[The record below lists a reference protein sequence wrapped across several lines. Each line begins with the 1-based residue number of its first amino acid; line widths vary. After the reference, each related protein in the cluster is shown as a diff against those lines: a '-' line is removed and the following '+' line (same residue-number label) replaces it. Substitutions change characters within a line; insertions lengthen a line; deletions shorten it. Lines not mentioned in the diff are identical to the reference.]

1 MLTQLPLGKATTVEL
16 VVPVVCSDC
25 MSINAVMMMTAL
37 GMMVVAVLLGYLHG
51 RAVGTE
57 IKQKPAEIKQNRVVV
72 QKSMRSVGTMSQMT
86 YRRDYAAPR
95 FAAVPETGQGVTL

>member
-1 MLTQLPLGKATTVEL
+1 
-16 VVPVVCSDC
+16 
-25 MSINAVMMMTAL
+25 MSINAVMMMIVL
-37 GMMVVAVLLGYLHG
+37 GMMVVAVVLGYLHG
-51 RAVGTE
+51 RAVGTKL
-57 IKQKPAEIKQNRVVV
+57 KQKRVVV